1 MYMFRSL
8 PFFIVVILFACSCNH
23 VNPDK
28 QRTGNY
34 TKLKASVKPKISEV
48 KKPVPVWGYRF
59 VITGDFNGD
68 GKRDTLTEHYFS
80 GITHKET
87 NKFYDNADYD
97 YDWEMTHRQKSYLFI
112 SCNDPAIHKLDV
124 AKGNNFGLLYLK
136 NEGDLDG
143 SGTDEISLVRN
154 NADFSS
160 LNEYSIMTYKNNKWV
175 ALYWFPIWEWQLPQ
189 LPEASNQYGL
199 FEIDGVTITNSDTT
213 NQRLLK
219 ELTSFSGLAK
229 KVRKNKIQIIYRSKE
244 ISVDTI
250 IVKLKDH
257 HPPL

>member
-1 MYMFRSL
+1 MFRNL
-8 PFFIVVILFACSCNH
+8 PFFVVVILSVSSCNH
-23 VNPDK
+23 VRVNADK
-28 QRTGNY
+28 QKSVSHVNPHV
-34 TKLKASVKPKISEV
+34 KAKQKSSGV

-68 GKRDTLTEHYFS
+68 GKKDTLTEHYFS
-80 GITHKET
+80 GIIHKET

-97 YDWEMTHRQKSYLFI
+97 YDWEMTHRQKPYSFI
-112 SCNDPAIHKLDV
+112 SCNDPAIHKLEI
-124 AKGNNFGLLYLK
+124 AKEATFGLLYLK
-136 NEGDLDG
+136 NEGDLNGDG
-143 SGTDEISLVRN
+143 RDEISLVRN

-160 LNEYSIMTYKNNKWV
+160 LNEYSIMTYKNNGWV
-175 ALYWFPIWEWQLPQ
+175 NLYWFPIWEWQLPQ

-199 FEIDGVTITNSDTT
+199 FGIDGVAITNSDTT

-219 ELTSFSGLAK
+219 ELTSFGGLAK
-229 KVRKNKIQIIYRSKE
+229 KVSKNKIRIIYRSKE